1 MSILKK
7 IMLLAAAASVGLSA
21 AVAQAG
27 DAKEVNFGIISTES
41 TQNLKSTWLPF
52 LEAME
57 ENTGLKVNAFFAP
70 DYAGIIEGMR
80 FDKVHVAWFGNKSAM
95 EAVDRAGGQIFA
107 QTVDV
112 DGNPGYWSLLITHK
126 DSGINNLDDVL
137 ACTKELNFGIGDPN
151 STSGFL
157 VPTTFIFAAND
168 VDPKDCFKTVRNA
181 NHETNAMAVANK
193 QVHIAANNT
202 ENIRRLAETNPDAYA
217 NIKEIWRSPLIPSDP
232 LVWREDLDQDL
243 KDKIYTFVMTY
254 GRLGTPEE
262 VAQARQVLAALQW
275 APFRPSSD
283 AQLYPIRQMQL
294 NKELTKVMDDD
305 RLEQSEKDE
314 KIADL
319 NRKIQEVAVLADT
332 LPRQ

>member
-1 MSILKK
+1 
-7 IMLLAAAASVGLSA
+7 MLLAAAASVGLSA